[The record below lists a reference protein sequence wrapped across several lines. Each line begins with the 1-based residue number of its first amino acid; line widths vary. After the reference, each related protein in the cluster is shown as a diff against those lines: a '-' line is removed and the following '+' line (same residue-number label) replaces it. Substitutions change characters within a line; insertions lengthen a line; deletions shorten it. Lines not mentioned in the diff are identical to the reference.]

1 MSYGYVYVAKIAMG
15 ADYNQCLKAIKEA
28 EAYHGPSLIIAYA
41 PCINHG
47 IKMPF
52 NQAEQKKAVTSGY
65 WNLFRYNPALIAEGK
80 NPFSLDSKEPTGDY
94 LEFINGETRYSSL
107 RRSFPEKAD
116 ELFNIAA
123 DNAIEKYNEL
133 VRTVDY
139 YAPKKD

>member
-1 MSYGYVYVAKIAMG
+1 MLFRS
-15 ADYNQCLKAIKEA
+15 
-28 EAYHGPSLIIAYA
+28 AYA

>member
-1 MSYGYVYVAKIAMG
+1 MHS
-15 ADYNQCLKAIKEA
+15 NQLC
-28 EAYHGPSLIIAYA
+28 G
-41 PCINHG
+41 
-47 IKMPF
+47 
-52 NQAEQKKAVTSGY
+52 
-65 WNLFRYNPALIAEGK
+65 YNPALFAEGK